1 MDNVLV
7 TGGAGYIGSHTCKL
21 LSKAGFTPIAYDNIA
36 TGHEDNVKWGPLIRG
51 DVRDRD
57 RLKHALKLW
66 QPVCVIHFA
75 ASAYVGESVADP
87 SKYYNNNVNGIS
99 TLLDTCVEARLR
111 KVVFS
116 SSCATYGIPEKL
128 PISEM
133 SQQVPINPYGRTKLM
148 GEMMLKDYAAAF
160 GMRYVALRYFN
171 AAGADIDGELRER
184 HTPETHLIPR
194 ALLAAAGKIARLTI
208 FGDDYD
214 TPDGTCIRDYIHV
227 TDLARAHVRAVLHL
241 VNGGKNL
248 AANLGSGHGTSVREI
263 VDTIERLTHTRVP
276 VRVEAPREG
285 DPPALLADGSLAK
298 LELGFVPRYS
308 DIRTII
314 RTAAPTFGLEVEHD
328 AVS

>member
-21 LSKAGFTPIAYDNIA
+21 LSKAGFTPIAYDNLA

-276 VRVEAPREG
+276 VRVEARREG